1 MSAVANEGERESAL
15 YAKRAL
21 PLSLSQPPHH
31 PPPPCSPCQQGARLR
46 KGTHVPNC
54 KFALSQREGESE
66 TEAKACQT
74 NAWGEP
80 QGGLLLACEMQHMCS
95 STGNVNQAGFVN
107 LSRGLTKRT
116 RKGKRKCKRSARL
129 QPSIALTNQANEQIL
144 IK

>member
-1 MSAVANEGERESAL
+1 MSAVANERERERAL

-54 KFALSQREGESE
+54 KFVLSQRERARDRNESMPDKCLGRATRGVAAGMRNAAHVQFDGE
-66 TEAKACQT
+66 CQ
-74 NAWGEP
+74 
-80 QGGLLLACEMQHMCS
+80 S
-95 STGNVNQAGFVN
+95 SRICQPLEGVDQED
-107 LSRGLTKRT
+107 KE
-116 RKGKRKCKRSARL
+116 GKEKVQNCARL

>member
-1 MSAVANEGERESAL
+1 MQWLMRERERERIVCETCCYHQSMP
-15 YAKRAL
+15 L

-54 KFALSQREGESE
+54 KFALSQRERGRESE

-74 NAWGEP
+74 NAWGES
-80 QGGLLLACEMQHMCS
+80 QGVLLLACEMQHMCS

-107 LSRGLTKRT
+107 LSGLTKRT
-116 RKGKRKCKRSARL
+116 RKGKRKCKTVPDCSPQL
-129 QPSIALTNQANEQIL
+129 H
-144 IK
+144 

>member
-1 MSAVANEGERESAL
+1 MSAVANERGNRERERERIVCETCCYHQSM
-15 YAKRAL
+15 

-54 KFALSQREGESE
+54 KFALSQRERESE

-116 RKGKRKCKRSARL
+116 RKGKRKCKTVPVGSPQL
-129 QPSIALTNQANEQIL
+129 D
-144 IK
+144 